1 MYAWLGFRE
10 ETLEQNLRITE
21 LFGLG
26 ETLKV
31 ISFQLPAMGRGC
43 IPLDHVGQGPIQ
55 PGLECVRMGHPQHLW
70 HPVPVPHHAPS
81 KEFPPCI

>member
-10 ETLEQNLRITE
+10 ETLEQSLRITE

-31 ISFQLPAMGRGC
+31 ISFQLPAMGR
-43 IPLDHVGQGPIQ
+43 DAFH
-55 PGLECVRMGHPQHLW
+55 
-70 HPVPVPHHAPS
+70 
-81 KEFPPCI
+81 

>member
-26 ETLKV
+26 EALKV
-31 ISFQLPAMGRGC
+31 ISFQLPAMGR
-43 IPLDHVGQGPIQ
+43 DAFH
-55 PGLECVRMGHPQHLW
+55 
-70 HPVPVPHHAPS
+70 
-81 KEFPPCI
+81 